1 MRSTTEVP
9 DDSPQ
14 CPPRSLPN
22 TYIGNHS
29 DAPAFSEHRLHGE
42 FSYSTYSTDMLVQN
56 SRVVVSACLFTGCGG
71 HGYSL
76 SAVLTGSQLNSA
88 HGPNTHVQYG
98 GILQRLTEPRSRSA
112 HQCHSCMTLHQ
123 TARTSPVKQ
132 HTSWRR
138 IPHFLTMPLHSH
150 FLPSINSVLW
160 KLDIHTFFEA
170 VNFMESVHPRW
181 VRSKGFRP

>member
-1 MRSTTEVP
+1 M
-9 DDSPQ
+9 
-14 CPPRSLPN
+14 SL
-22 TYIGNHS
+22 Y
-29 DAPAFSEHRLHGE
+29 RLWMTWLQPL
-42 FSYSTYSTDMLVQN
+42 SSAYS
-56 SRVVVSACLFTGCGG
+56 
-71 HGYSL
+71 
-76 SAVLTGSQLNSA
+76 SQLNSA

-98 GILQRLTEPRSRSA
+98 GILQRLTEPRSPSA

-132 HTSWRR
+132 HTSWRW

-181 VRSKGFRP
+181 VRRVLTINKKHIFYDPLRFPQEQVKTRQLINY